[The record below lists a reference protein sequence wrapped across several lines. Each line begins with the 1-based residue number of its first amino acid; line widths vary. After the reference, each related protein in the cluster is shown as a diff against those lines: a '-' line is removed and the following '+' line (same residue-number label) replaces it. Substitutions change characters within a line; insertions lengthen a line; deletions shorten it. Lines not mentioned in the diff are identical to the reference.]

1 MMREK
6 ISALLDDELD
16 SAEQEEVLRSISRD
30 ENLSNTWQRYH
41 LIRAAVRNES
51 MAHIPGFSERL
62 STVLLED
69 TNNVTQLPQPKTS
82 LKKWGPGLALAAS
95 VAGLVAFSFF
105 TLQPAQ
111 NNPQP
116 AQPVELAQIDQAT
129 KWETTTPDQEQALNA
144 FLVEHGEFTPM
155 SSMNGLMAYA
165 KFVSYDSSD

>member
-1 MMREK
+1 MREK

-30 ENLSNTWQRYH
+30 ESLSNTWQRYH

-51 MAHIPGFSERL
+51 IAHIPGFSERL

-82 LKKWGPGLALAAS
+82 LKKWVPGLALAAS

-105 TLQPAQ
+105 TLQPTQ

-116 AQPVELAQIDQAT
+116 AKLAQIDQAT
-129 KWETTTPDQEQALNA
+129 KWETTTPDQEQVLNA

-165 KFVSYDSSD
+165 KFVSYDSSE